1 MHLKFKFQE
10 DKRMA
15 KKSRWK
21 NLPPHE
27 RFAKKLQQRGVS
39 DETCEIIQRH
49 GSVSKG
55 TEE

>member
-1 MHLKFKFQE
+1 MV
-10 DKRMA
+10 

-21 NLPPHE
+21 NLPPNE

-39 DETCEIIQRH
+39 DETCE
-49 GSVSKG
+49 GGTSKE

>member
-1 MHLKFKFQE
+1 
-10 DKRMA
+10 MA

>member
-1 MHLKFKFQE
+1 
-10 DKRMA
+10 MA

-21 NLPPHE
+21 NLPPNE

-39 DETCEIIQRH
+39 DGTCEIIRRH
-49 GSVSKG
+49 GSTSKE

>member
-1 MHLKFKFQE
+1 
-10 DKRMA
+10 MA

-21 NLPPHE
+21 NLPPNE

-39 DETCEIIQRH
+39 DETCEIIRIRRH
-49 GSVSKG
+49 GGISKE